1 MAATPRVSVV
11 IPAFNAEHYIRETL
25 DSILAQTYSNIE
37 VIVVDDKSTDGTR
50 ECVLSYGDRVKY
62 LPLPANS
69 GGCSVP
75 RNEGVKAASGELIL
89 FADSDDL
96 STPTR
101 IAEQVELFRAH
112 PEVGLI
118 FSNYQDFDTSGI
130 DPRTHFDDC
139 PQLTDLIQRLPDAS
153 AGIVLSPERSTE
165 LLLSENYGSASP
177 IVRREVFDKVGFFDP
192 VLRASEDFEF
202 QYRVA
207 SQYPIGLLPK
217 TGWYKRIHRTSMSSN
232 TPNIMRHKI
241 LTRRRL
247 LERETVPRRRRKLE
261 RMIGGC
267 YFDLAYY
274 YTGRNNALAMKNTLI
289 LLRYRPAAVPRLL
302 LRIVLDL
309 LGRDTNGTRGMATSI
324 IRAAQ

>member
-1 MAATPRVSVV
+1 MAAAPRVSVV

-25 DSILAQTYSNIE
+25 DSILAQTYPDVEI
-37 VIVVDDKSTDGTR
+37 IVVDDKSTDGTR
-50 ECVLSYGDRVKY
+50 ECVLAYGDRVKY
-62 LPLPANS
+62 LPLPVNS
-69 GGCSVP
+69 GGCSTP
-75 RNEGVKAASGELIL
+75 RNEGVMAASGDLIL

-96 STPTR
+96 SVPTR
-101 IAEQVELFRAH
+101 IAEQVEFFQAH

-118 FSNYQDFDTSGI
+118 FSNYQDFDQDGV
-130 DPRTHFDDC
+130 DPRSHFDDC
-139 PQLTDLIQRLPDAS
+139 PQVTALIQQLPDPG
-153 AGIVLSPERSTE
+153 AGLVLQPEQSTE

-177 IVRREVFDKVGFFDP
+177 IVRRDVFEKVGFFDP

-217 TGWYKRIHRTSMSSN
+217 TGWYKRIHRSSMSSN

-241 LTRRRL
+241 LTRRRI

-261 RMIGGC
+261 SMIGRC

-274 YTGRNNALAMKNTLI
+274 QTGRNNALALRHTL
-289 LLRYRPAAVPRLL
+289 LMARYRPLAVPRLL
-302 LRIVLDL
+302 ARILLDL
-309 LGRDTNGTRGMATSI
+309 LGRDTNGTRGVATSVM
-324 IRAAQ
+324 RAAQ